1 MVLIQEIGI
10 RSEYTGEI
18 IEFAGP
24 CEGVECGEIQVYGGY
39 RNFGICC
46 I

>member
-10 RSEYTGEI
+10 RWHTGEVI
-18 IEFAGP
+18 PFAGP
-24 CEGVECGEIQVYGGY
+24 CEGAYCGEIQVYGGY